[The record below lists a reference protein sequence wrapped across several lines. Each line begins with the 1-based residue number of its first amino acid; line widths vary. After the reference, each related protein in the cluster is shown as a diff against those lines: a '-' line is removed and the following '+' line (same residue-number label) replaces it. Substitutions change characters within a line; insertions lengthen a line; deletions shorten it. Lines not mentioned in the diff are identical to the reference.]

1 MRKSK
6 SLISSGK
13 KQTVSNNDVS
23 ILSEH
28 VCEQGLAV
36 IIFQNTRKTLTI
48 ILAKKI
54 VIVNLYILYKSLRI
68 DDVYKLCTNFYI
80 LIFRMVNNMS

>member
-1 MRKSK
+1 MSV
-6 SLISSGK
+6 LSG
-13 KQTVSNNDVS
+13 
-23 ILSEH
+23 H
-28 VCEQGLAV
+28 VCKNGLAV
-36 IIFQNTRKTLTI
+36 RIFQNKRKTLTI